1 MRKLLSNKNW
11 GFKLTEQDKPK
22 SKPKP
27 KQPTKD
33 TKIAD
38 KKPVV
43 KTKPEK
49 KSKSG
54 SGFLK
59 ALVRMLVIVFVIG
72 ATSAGWLFWQD
83 WQLKTDAIDSNTAV
97 ISSLKSSISSAKN
110 QSQALMEQQRQ
121 QQKLALQLDNQLQ
134 NIELRVN
141 AQGKRL
147 VELGSTTRS
156 DWLLAEAEYLAR
168 LAQQRLQTERRV
180 KSPLALLQSVD
191 AILTQIDDP
200 NLLQARSAV
209 AADITSLRLTPD
221 VDREGI
227 YLELQALAN
236 SVEKLLLNELAK
248 PQEPVQ
254 QPLEKPSQQSKQS
267 VLDEFLADLS
277 GLVRVRQ
284 RQQPIEP
291 ILLPREEQI
300 VRLNMQMIFEQAQ
313 ISLLR
318 EEQKIYQVSL
328 ERAQY
333 YLQSFFQSN
342 SSSQMVSQR
351 IAVLQDTS
359 IVQQLPDIY
368 GSLDAI
374 QALLIMREQRILD
387 GENSAPLE
395 SDQ

>member
-1 MRKLLSNKNW
+1 
-11 GFKLTEQDKPK
+11 
-22 SKPKP
+22 
-27 KQPTKD
+27 
-33 TKIAD
+33 
-38 KKPVV
+38 
-43 KTKPEK
+43 
-49 KSKSG
+49 
-54 SGFLK
+54 
-59 ALVRMLVIVFVIG
+59 
-72 ATSAGWLFWQD
+72 
-83 WQLKTDAIDSNTAV
+83 
-97 ISSLKSSISSAKN
+97 
-110 QSQALMEQQRQ
+110 MEQQRQ

-200 NLLQARSAV
+200 NLLQARGAV

-227 YLELQALAN
+227 YLELQALAS

-248 PQEPVQ
+248 RQESVQ
-254 QPLEKPSQQSKQS
+254 QPLEKPTQQPNQS

-318 EEQKIYQVSL
+318 EEQKIYQVTL
-328 ERAQY
+328 EKAQY
-333 YLQSFFQSN
+333 YLQRFFQSN
-342 SSSQMVSQR
+342 SSSQMVSRR

-359 IVQQLPDIY
+359 IIQQLPDIY

-387 GENSAPLE
+387 GENNAPLE

>member
-1 MRKLLSNKNW
+1 
-11 GFKLTEQDKPK
+11 LTEQDKPK
-22 SKPKP
+22 LKPKP
-27 KQPTKD
+27 KQPTKN
-33 TKIAD
+33 TKVAD

-54 SGFLK
+54 FGFLK
-59 ALVRMLVIVFVIG
+59 TLVRMLVIVFVIG

-83 WQLKTDAIDSNTAV
+83 WQIKMSTVDSNSAAL
-97 ISSLKSSISSAKN
+97 SSLKTSIVSAKN
-110 QSQALMEQQRQ
+110 QSQALIEQQRK
-121 QQKLALQLDNQLQ
+121 QQKLARQLDNQLQ

-168 LAQQRLQTERRV
+168 LARQRLQTERRV

-200 NLLQARSAV
+200 NLMQARAAV
-209 AADITSLRLTPD
+209 AADIASLRLTPD

-227 YLELQALAN
+227 YLELQALASN
-236 SVEKLLLNELAK
+236 VEKLLLNELAK
-248 PQEPVQ
+248 PQDSAQ
-254 QPLEKPSQQSKQS
+254 QPLEKTSEQPKQS

-291 ILLPREEQI
+291 ILLPREQQI
-300 VRLNMQMIFEQAQ
+300 VRRNMQMIFEQAQ

-318 EEQKIYQVSL
+318 EEQKIYQVTL
-328 ERAQY
+328 EKAQH
-333 YLQSFFQSN
+333 YLQRFFQTN
-342 SSSQMVSQR
+342 PSSQTVSQR

-359 IVQQLPDIY
+359 IIQQLPDIY

-387 GENSAPLE
+387 GENSMPLE

>member
-22 SKPKP
+22 SKPK
-27 KQPTKD
+27 QPTKD

-38 KKPVV
+38 KKSVV

-83 WQLKTDAIDSNTAV
+83 WQLKTDAVDSNTAV
-97 ISSLKSSISSAKN
+97 ISSLKSSISSSKN

-180 KSPLALLQSVD
+180 KSP
-191 AILTQIDDP
+191 
-200 NLLQARSAV
+200 
-209 AADITSLRLTPD
+209 
-221 VDREGI
+221 
-227 YLELQALAN
+227 
-236 SVEKLLLNELAK
+236 
-248 PQEPVQ
+248 
-254 QPLEKPSQQSKQS
+254 
-267 VLDEFLADLS
+267 
-277 GLVRVRQ
+277 
-284 RQQPIEP
+284 
-291 ILLPREEQI
+291 
-300 VRLNMQMIFEQAQ
+300 
-313 ISLLR
+313 
-318 EEQKIYQVSL
+318 
-328 ERAQY
+328 
-333 YLQSFFQSN
+333 
-342 SSSQMVSQR
+342 
-351 IAVLQDTS
+351 
-359 IVQQLPDIY
+359 
-368 GSLDAI
+368 
-374 QALLIMREQRILD
+374 
-387 GENSAPLE
+387 
-395 SDQ
+395 